1 MTTVPD
7 AVASQQ
13 RQLLE
18 RAQFVYRATPLS
30 AATCAA
36 FLAVPRHGFVRR
48 YRVWG
53 STAWQEVTPDTLAH
67 HLARL
72 YNDEA
77 LVLAG
82 DDDENLLSTISQ
94 PSFMLRMLDL
104 LQLAPGQRVFEL
116 GAGSGWNAA
125 LIAQLVGPTG
135 RVVSLELH
143 PDIARDAQAAL
154 QAHGITTAKV
164 VTGDGGEGYA
174 PGAPYDRVIFT
185 AGSYEVPRAFFTQLA
200 DGGRLL
206 LVLKQAG
213 GGDYLC
219 LLRRTGDHFVS
230 ELLDSCAFLALRG
243 KYQHPELEP
252 QALEE
257 CPPYAALRDQ
267 ECDRTPF
274 WWGGANPRELL
285 WRTLGIRFFLSIT
298 EPGYRVFTAKVSAGQ
313 DHTRPIF
320 GIADEAAHSLV
331 LAHDDQLIT
340 YGTPRARA
348 QLLQRLHEWVDLGMP
363 SAASF
368 TVHVYPRDHAVKP
381 RAQEWLVVREES
393 QFLWTLHRHTAAAM
407 DGTSHGLPRPQ
418 TERHT

>member
-1 MTTVPD
+1 MTTLPD
-7 AVASQQ
+7 AIASQQ

-53 STAWQEVTPDTLAH
+53 STAWQEVTPETLAH

-72 YNDEA
+72 YSDEA

-82 DDDENLLSTISQ
+82 DDDENLVSTISQ

-125 LIAQLVGPTG
+125 LMAHLVGLTG
-135 RVVSLELH
+135 RVISAELH
-143 PDIARDAQAAL
+143 PEIAQNAQAAL
-154 QAHGITTAKV
+154 QTHG
-164 VTGDGGEGYA
+164 VTNAEIVAGDGGEGYA
-174 PGAPYDRVIFT
+174 PGAPYDRALFT
-185 AGSYEVPRAFFTQLA
+185 AGAYEVPRAFFAQIA

-230 ELLDSCAFLALRG
+230 ELLDSCGFLALRG

-252 QALEE
+252 QSLEQWPEWTTLQHAE
-257 CPPYAALRDQ
+257 CG
-267 ECDRTPF
+267 RTPC
-274 WWGGANPRELL
+274 WWGGANTRDLL
-285 WRTLGIRFFLSIT
+285 WRTLAIRFFLSIA
-298 EPGYRVFTAKVSAGQ
+298 EPGYRVFTIASSGTGDQ
-313 DHTRPIF
+313 TRRAF
-320 GIADEAAHSLV
+320 GLWDETARSFV
-331 LAHDDQLIT
+331 LAADDQLIA
-340 YGTPRARA
+340 YGNAAAKER
-348 QLLQRLHEWVDLGMP
+348 LLRRLHEWVDLGMP

-368 TVHVYPRDHAVKP
+368 TVRVYPNGRVVAP
-381 RAQEWLVVREES
+381 GPQEWRVARTES
-393 QFLWTLHRHTAAAM
+393 QFVWSLEKVA
-407 DGTSHGLPRPQ
+407 HGATPPLAWSD
-418 TERHT
+418 

>member
-1 MTTVPD
+1 MTTLPD
-7 AVASQQ
+7 AIASQQ

-53 STAWQEVTPDTLAH
+53 STAWQEVTPETLAH

-72 YNDEA
+72 YSDEA

-82 DDDENLLSTISQ
+82 DDDENLVSTISQ

-125 LIAQLVGPTG
+125 LMAHLVGLTG
-135 RVVSLELH
+135 RVISAELH
-143 PDIARDAQAAL
+143 PEIAQNAQAAL
-154 QAHGITTAKV
+154 QTHG
-164 VTGDGGEGYA
+164 VTNAEIVAGDGGEGYA
-174 PGAPYDRVIFT
+174 PGAPYDRALFT
-185 AGSYEVPRAFFTQLA
+185 AGAYEVPRAFFAQIA

-230 ELLDSCAFLALRG
+230 ELLDSCGFLALRG

-252 QALEE
+252 QSLEQWPEWTTLQHAE
-257 CPPYAALRDQ
+257 CG
-267 ECDRTPF
+267 RTPC
-274 WWGGANPRELL
+274 WWGGANTRDLL
-285 WRTLGIRFFLSIT
+285 WRTLAIRFFLSVA
-298 EPGYRVFTAKVSAGQ
+298 EPGYRVFTIASSGTGDQ
-313 DHTRPIF
+313 TRRAF
-320 GIADEAAHSLV
+320 GLWDETARSFV
-331 LAHDDQLIT
+331 LAADDQLIA
-340 YGTPRARA
+340 YGNAAAKER
-348 QLLQRLHEWVDLGMP
+348 LLRRLHEWVDLGMP

-368 TVHVYPRDHAVKP
+368 TVRVYPNGRVVAP
-381 RAQEWLVVREES
+381 GPQEWRVARTES
-393 QFLWTLHRHTAAAM
+393 QFVWSLEKVA
-407 DGTSHGLPRPQ
+407 HGATPPLAWSD
-418 TERHT
+418 

>member
-1 MTTVPD
+1 MDVVSND
-7 AVASQQ
+7 LVATQQ

-18 RAQFVYRATPLS
+18 RAQYVYHATPLS
-30 AATCAA
+30 PATCAA

-53 STAWQEVTPDTLAH
+53 SAAWQEVTPDNLAH

-72 YNDEA
+72 YHDEA

-125 LIAQLVGPTG
+125 LMAHLVGLTG
-135 RVVSLELH
+135 RVISAELH
-143 PDIARDAQAAL
+143 PEIAQNAQATL
-154 QAHGITTAKV
+154 QAHG
-164 VTGDGGEGYA
+164 VTNAEIVAGDGGEGYA
-174 PGAPYDRVIFT
+174 PGAPYDRALFT
-185 AGSYEVPRAFFTQLA
+185 AGSYEVPRAFFAQIV
-200 DGGRLL
+200 DGGRVL

-230 ELLDSCAFLALRG
+230 ELLDSCGFLALRG

-252 QALEE
+252 QSLEQWPEWTTLQHAE
-257 CPPYAALRDQ
+257 CG
-267 ECDRTPF
+267 RTPC
-274 WWGGANPRELL
+274 WWGGANTRDLL
-285 WRTLGIRFFLSIT
+285 WRTLAIRFFLSVA
-298 EPGYRVFTAKVSAGQ
+298 EPGYRVFTIASSGTGDQ
-313 DHTRPIF
+313 TRRAF
-320 GIADEAAHSLV
+320 GLWDETARSFV
-331 LAHDDQLIT
+331 LAADDQLIA
-340 YGTPRARA
+340 YGNAAAKER
-348 QLLQRLHEWVDLGMP
+348 LLRRLHEWVDLGMP

-368 TVHVYPRDHAVKP
+368 TVRVYPNGRVVAP
-381 RAQEWLVVREES
+381 GPQEWRVARTES
-393 QFLWTLHRHTAAAM
+393 QFVWSLEKVA
-407 DGTSHGLPRPQ
+407 HGATPPLAWSD
-418 TERHT
+418 